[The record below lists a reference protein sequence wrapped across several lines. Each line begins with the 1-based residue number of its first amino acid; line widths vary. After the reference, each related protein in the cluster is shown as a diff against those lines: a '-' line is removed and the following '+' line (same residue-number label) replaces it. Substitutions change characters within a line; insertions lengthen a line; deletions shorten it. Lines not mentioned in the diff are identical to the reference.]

1 MYGNRTCD
9 FVQKI
14 SYGRRIVM
22 KPAIIIP
29 AYNRPDSLQRLL
41 SFIDAA
47 SFIYD
52 DIPLVISVDGGGDI
66 KVVELAN
73 SFEWKYGQKEVV
85 IHDQHLGLR
94 NHIISCGDLCYRF
107 GSIILLEDDL
117 IVGPDFYNFAVQAV
131 NEYDKDPS
139 IAGVSLYA
147 YRNNENVSLLPFSPI
162 DNGYDVFFM
171 QVPSSWGQAWTQTQ
185 WDRFRNY
192 YSSCSEVTSKDRL
205 PSNVIRWPESSWKK
219 YFFKYIVE
227 KDLYFVYPYVS
238 HTSNWGDVGTHF
250 HYENAVTYFRVQLAL
265 SRNMKYRFPSFSKEG
280 VVYDAFFEILPEY
293 LRRQG
298 FAATSDFGVDLYGAK
313 DLSLYRQ
320 KMFLSS
326 KYCNKAITQ
335 FGIELFPIEHNVLF
349 GVPGSEISFADST
362 SFVSPPQDFIEKM
375 FTLQHQKAYDCG
387 CVKGELSITQSVSYR
402 LGHFLT
408 SPIRK
413 LKRIKR

>member
-1 MYGNRTCD
+1 M
-9 FVQKI
+9 
-14 SYGRRIVM
+14 
-22 KPAIIIP
+22 
-29 AYNRPDSLQRLL
+29 
-41 SFIDAA
+41 
-47 SFIYD
+47 
-52 DIPLVISVDGGGDI
+52 ISVDGGGDI

-107 GSIILLEDDL
+107 GSIIMLEDDL

-162 DNGYDVFFM
+162 DNGCDVFFM

-238 HTSNWGDVGTHF
+238 HSSNWGDVGTHF
-250 HYENAVTYFRVQLAL
+250 HYENAVTFFRVQLAL
-265 SRNMKYRFPSFSKEG
+265 SKNIKYRFPSFSKQG

-349 GVPGSEISFADST
+349 GVPGSDISFADST